1 MHYFGIDVSQQASA
15 ICVVGESGQVTAET
29 TVATEAGALERWLRA
44 HGPGRAVIEAAPL
57 AEWLA
62 QVIEA
67 AGHEVVVVDSR
78 SAKRLMQSRKKT
90 DRRDARTLAAMARTG
105 WYQAVHRKSEAARL
119 LRSRLQARQGL
130 LRTARGLQQRIRGL
144 LRAHGIKVG
153 AVSDG
158 AFEARIRELAQARV
172 PTLLPAL
179 EGLLAG
185 WRVALQ
191 EVRRL
196 ERALKREARRHPVTR
211 LMMATP
217 GVGPLTALSTVAT
230 IDDPWRFRRD
240 KQVADYPGLT
250 PGVYQSGEVDGR
262 GRITRDGDS
271 LWRFHLVEAA
281 HALLTRGA
289 DCELKRWGQRLAERK
304 GGAKARVAVARKLAI
319 LLWRQWRDG
328 MVFEAEPSRA

>member
-1 MHYFGIDVSQQASA
+1 MHYFGIDVSQKASA
-15 ICVVGESGQVTAET
+15 ICVLNESGQVVTET
-29 TVATEAGALERWLRA
+29 TVVTEAGALERWLRDRE
-44 HGPGRAVIEAAPL
+44 PGRAVIEAAPL

-62 QVIEA
+62 QIIEG

-130 LRTARGLQQRIRGL
+130 LRTARSLQQRIRGL
-144 LRAHGIKVG
+144 LRAHGVKVG
-153 AVSDG
+153 SVSDG

-172 PTLLPAL
+172 PELVPAL
-179 EGLLAG
+179 EGLLAS
-185 WRVALQ
+185 WRVAFEEMRHLD
-191 EVRRL
+191 
-196 ERALKREARRHPVTR
+196 RALKREARRHPVAR
-211 LMMATP
+211 QLMATP
-217 GVGPLTALSTVAT
+217 GVGALTALSTVAT

-262 GRITRDGDS
+262 GRITRDGDH

-281 HALLTRGA
+281 NALLTRGA
-289 DCELKRWGQRLAERK
+289 DCQLKRWGQRLAERK

-328 MVFEAEPSRA
+328 IAFEPEPVRA

>member
-1 MHYFGIDVSQQASA
+1 MHYFGIDVSQKASA
-15 ICVVGESGQVTAET
+15 ICVVDESGQIAAET
-29 TVATEAGALERWLRA
+29 TVVTEAEALGRWLRDQE
-44 HGPGRAVIEAAPL
+44 PGRAVIEAAPL

-62 QVIEA
+62 QVIEQ
-67 AGHEVVVVDSR
+67 AGHEVVIVDSR

-130 LRTARGLQQRIRGL
+130 LRTARSLQHRIRGL
-144 LRAHGIKVG
+144 LRAQGVKVG
-153 AVSDG
+153 PVSDG

-172 PTLLPAL
+172 PELVPAL
-179 EGLLAG
+179 EGLLAS
-185 WRVALQ
+185 WRVAFEEMRHLD
-191 EVRRL
+191 
-196 ERALKREARRHPVTR
+196 RALKREARRHSVAR
-211 LMMATP
+211 QLMATP
-217 GVGPLTALSTVAT
+217 GVGALTALSTVAT

-262 GRITRDGDS
+262 GRITRDGDH

-281 HALLTRGA
+281 NALLTRGA

-319 LLWRQWRDG
+319 ILWRMWRDECT
-328 MVFEAEPSRA
+328 FEPEPSRA